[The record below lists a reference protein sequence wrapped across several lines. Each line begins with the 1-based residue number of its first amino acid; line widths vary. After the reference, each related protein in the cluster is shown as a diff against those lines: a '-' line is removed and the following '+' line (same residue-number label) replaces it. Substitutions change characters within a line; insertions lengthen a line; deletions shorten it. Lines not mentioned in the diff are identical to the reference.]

1 MVVNDELMTW
11 NEAVDTN
18 FKVLFQHF
26 LHIPPPQKKTIKSS
40 KQPIDSLTEFIRIL
54 TVRD

>member
-26 LHIPPPQKKTIKSS
+26 LHIPPPKKNHQIFKTANR
-40 KQPIDSLTEFIRIL
+40 LFN
-54 TVRD
+54 